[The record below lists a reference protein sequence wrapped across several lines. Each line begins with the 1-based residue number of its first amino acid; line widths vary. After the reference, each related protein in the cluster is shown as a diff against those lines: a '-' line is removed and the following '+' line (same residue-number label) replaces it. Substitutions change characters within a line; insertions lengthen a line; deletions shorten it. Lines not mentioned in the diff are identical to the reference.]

1 MLTKSFH
8 RALHACTCFFTR
20 AFDFTG
26 KTNRYDFWIVVLV
39 VSAINFAI
47 DLESTPATFQ
57 NIYLG
62 IVLIPWLSL
71 ITRRLR
77 DSGYKLAWLWRA
89 LIPFYLLFQI
99 WNIFFWLAR
108 PSQNQQSWLSLL
120 LNDGLDARSGLTSPT
135 FKNPAIADEVNV
147 LSGDG

>member
-1 MLTKSFH
+1 MLANSFR
-8 RALHACTCFFTR
+8 RAIDACTRFFAR

-26 KTNRYDFWIVVLV
+26 KTNRYDFWLVVLV
-39 VSAINFAI
+39 IASINFAI
-47 DLESTPATFQ
+47 DLENTPATFQ

-77 DSGYKLAWLWRA
+77 DSGSKLVWLWRA

-99 WNIFFWLAR
+99 WNILFWLAR
-108 PSQNQQSWLSLL
+108 PSQKAPSFSLSEGA
-120 LNDGLDARSGLTSPT
+120 NH
-135 FKNPAIADEVNV
+135 
-147 LSGDG
+147 